1 MAETISC
8 ILESRNETISS
19 WNYFKEVS
27 TVILY
32 NEAVSTADTKTSKQ
46 RFSKMLLAEIRLTV
60 ITKFLATL

>member
-32 NEAVSTADTKTSKQ
+32 NEAVSTADTKTSKK